1 VLITAGDTI
10 TKTDYYT
17 TVEEQQIFS
26 KAFPEMVALFQQ
38 VTQGKEKQRRRK
50 KGLVFIHFVMN
61 SFQILLS
68 ACFRLFVAPLQRQIW
83 FILLT
88 DVCKVCK

>member
-1 VLITAGDTI
+1 MCLLCVNAAGDTV

-38 VTQGKEKQRRRK
+38 VIKNKEKQKRRK
-50 KGLVFIHFVMN
+50 KGLFLRCVHDDLFLNLVVISCFSVFIY
-61 SFQILLS
+61 
-68 ACFRLFVAPLQRQIW
+68 CFLFTYKKNIESL
-83 FILLT
+83 
-88 DVCKVCK
+88 

>member
-1 VLITAGDTI
+1 MICVCVLITAGDTI
-10 TKTDYYT
+10 TKMDYYT

-38 VTQGKEKQRRRK
+38 VTQGKEKQKRRK

-61 SFQILLS
+61 SF
-68 ACFRLFVAPLQRQIW
+68 
-83 FILLT
+83 
-88 DVCKVCK
+88 